1 MKKSIFLILTF
12 LLIAGAA
19 ESQVKVNFSLSNP
32 RMENGIFTYDVNATV
47 PAGQTW
53 NAGPTCIRIKYTT
66 VPENSLSVKQDNPAT
81 NANLNVSGNSNYAG
95 MTTTSIIGDSA
106 ISLNIFNLYLMP
118 SYSFT
123 SGTHTLGSV
132 RWNILDSSGC
142 INTQIL
148 PISAIFNELNPLTY
162 GSGWSK
168 TDTAGCIPIGIKQIS
183 SKQLPREYKLYQNY
197 PNPFNPMTTIKYDIA
212 KSSEVEIAI
221 YDELGREVVRLVNT
235 KQNPGTYEVTWDA
248 SNYSSG
254 LYFYRIKTND
264 YVQTNKMVLIK

>member
-1 MKKSIFLILTF
+1 
-12 LLIAGAA
+12 
-19 ESQVKVNFSLSNP
+19 
-32 RMENGIFTYDVNATV
+32 
-47 PAGQTW
+47 
-53 NAGPTCIRIKYTT
+53 